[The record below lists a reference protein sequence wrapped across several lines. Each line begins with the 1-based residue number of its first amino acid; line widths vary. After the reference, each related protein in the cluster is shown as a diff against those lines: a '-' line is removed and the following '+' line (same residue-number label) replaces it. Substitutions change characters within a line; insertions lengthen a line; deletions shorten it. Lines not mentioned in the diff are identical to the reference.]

1 MRVSVDSAGG
11 QADTFAGPPGQSWG
25 SFGAVLSGDGRHVA
39 FSSNAT
45 DLVAGDTNGTF
56 DVFVRDLWSG
66 RTTRVSVGAGGAQVS
81 GPSFGADISADGR
94 YVLFTSASA
103 GLPGADGGNRV
114 YLHDQR
120 RHLTMVVSGDGPEN
134 SSTGAVGTSLSDDG
148 RRVAVLTGPAAG
160 PVRAEVI
167 DRRTGAVEVVSIGV
181 DGVPVAPN
189 GSVTMSGDGRTVMFG
204 SGYTPSLY
212 VRDLRAGTTRLLHAG
227 PAYEGAL
234 SSDGRYAAYAA
245 GNDVNDIHVEVVRT
259 LNRRPRGLG
268 RRRHRPGAQRRRAL
282 RGVFEGANTLSPIP
296 GEPAAA
302 GQGVYRYDR
311 RTGAVQRVS
320 VTPAGRPANNGSW
333 FPDISAD
340 GRTVAFASAATDLV
354 PGDTNDAEDIFA
366 RRLR

>member
-1 MRVSVDSAGG
+1 
-11 QADTFAGPPGQSWG
+11 
-25 SFGAVLSGDGRHVA
+25 
-39 FSSNAT
+39 
-45 DLVAGDTNGTF
+45 
-56 DVFVRDLWSG
+56 
-66 RTTRVSVGAGGAQVS
+66 
-81 GPSFGADISADGR
+81 
-94 YVLFTSASA
+94 
-103 GLPGADGGNRV
+103 V

-120 RHLTMVVSGDGPEN
+120 RHLTMVVSGDGPES

-167 DRRTGAVEVVSIGV
+167 DRRTGAVEVVSIGA

-212 VRDLRAGTTRLLHAG
+212 VRDLRAGATRLLHAG

-234 SSDGRYAAYAA
+234 SSDGRYAAYTA

-259 LNRRPRGLG
+259 RTGALVGSVGDAIDPALSADG
-268 RRRHRPGAQRRRAL
+268 RYVAF
-282 RGVFEGANTLSPIP
+282 FEGANTLSPIP